1 MFPSTSPGCGRW
13 GGWMSSPS
21 STPPPTPAGLRAVIV
36 DEWALY
42 RQGVASVLRNLGIEV
57 VGEAAG
63 ASDGMMR
70 LWAARPDLLVAGSP
84 AHSRLPELVAEAKKA
99 YPELRVLA
107 LLPVSEAGKV
117 RPVLS
122 SGADAVLTRLSSPEE
137 LESAVRKVA
146 AGERVVAAAA
156 LTVLVGTP
164 TKAADGPT
172 SAHPLTVKEREVLDL
187 LAKGLSNREIA
198 GTLVISTATVKS
210 HLAHIYEKL
219 GAKNRQDA
227 VGRAIEQGL
236 LG

>member
-1 MFPSTSPGCGRW
+1 MTSLPG
-13 GGWMSSPS
+13 
-21 STPPPTPAGLRAVIV
+21 LKAVIV

-57 VGEAAG
+57 VGEAAS
-63 ASDGMMR
+63 AADGMLR
-70 LWAARPDLLVAGSP
+70 LWSSRPDLLVAGSP
-84 AHSRLPELVAEAKKA
+84 AHSRLPDLVAEAKKA
-99 YPELRVLA
+99 YPDLRVLA

-122 SGADAVLTRLSSPEE
+122 SGADAVLTRLASAEE

-156 LTVLVGTP
+156 LTVLVGTSP
-164 TKAADGPT
+164 KASELPT
-172 SAHPLTVKEREVLDL
+172 SGHPLTVKEREVLDL

-198 GTLVISTATVKS
+198 GSLVISTATVKS

>member
-1 MFPSTSPGCGRW
+1 MFASTAFTLDRW
-13 GGWMSSPS
+13 EQRMSSPS
-21 STPPPTPAGLRAVIV
+21 SPPPTLAGLTAVVV

-63 ASDGMMR
+63 ASDGMLR
-70 LWAARPDLLVAGSP
+70 LWSARPDLLVAGSP

-122 SGADAVLTRLSSPEE
+122 SGADAVLTRLASPEE

-164 TKAADGPT
+164 TKRADELGST
-172 SAHPLTVKEREVLDL
+172 HPLTVKEREVLDL

-198 GTLVISTATVKS
+198 GTLVVSTATVKS

-227 VGRAIEQGL
+227 VGRAIEQGF

>member
-1 MFPSTSPGCGRW
+1 MSAP
-13 GGWMSSPS
+13 SSP
-21 STPPPTPAGLRAVIV
+21 PPALSDLKAVIV

-42 RQGVASVLRNLGIEV
+42 RQGVASVLRNLGIAV

-70 LWAARPDLLVAGSP
+70 LWSGRPDLLVAGSP
-84 AHSRLPELVAEAKKA
+84 AHSRLPDLIAEAKKA
-99 YPELRVLA
+99 YPDLRVLA

-122 SGADAVLTRLSSPEE
+122 SGADAVLTRLASTEE

-146 AGERVVAAAA
+146 AGERVLAAAA
-156 LTVLVGTP
+156 LTVLVGTSP
-164 TKAADGPT
+164 KGSDVPASG
-172 SAHPLTVKEREVLDL
+172 HPLTVKERQVLDL

-198 GTLVISTATVKS
+198 ASLVVSTTTVKS
-210 HLAHIYEKL
+210 HLRNIYEKL

>member
-1 MFPSTSPGCGRW
+1 MTS
-13 GGWMSSPS
+13 SS
-21 STPPPTPAGLRAVIV
+21 PPPTPLPGLKAVVV

-42 RQGVASVLRNLGIEV
+42 RQGVASVLRNLGVDV

-70 LWAARPDLLVAGSP
+70 LWSARPDLLVAGSP
-84 AHSRLPELVAEAKKA
+84 AHSRLPDLVAEAKKA

-107 LLPVSEAGKV
+107 LLPVSETGKV

-122 SGADAVLTRLSSPEE
+122 SGADAVLTRLASPDE

-156 LTVLVGTP
+156 LTVLVGITP
-164 TKAADGPT
+164 RGADVP
-172 SAHPLTVKEREVLDL
+172 SAAHPLTVKEREVLDL

-198 GTLVISTATVKS
+198 ANLVISTATVKS

-219 GAKNRQDA
+219 GARNRQDA

>member
-1 MFPSTSPGCGRW
+1 
-13 GGWMSSPS
+13 MSSSP
-21 STPPPTPAGLRAVIV
+21 TPPTRPLADLKAVII

-42 RQGVASVLRNLGIEV
+42 RQGVASVLGNLGIEV

-70 LWAARPDLLVAGSP
+70 LWSGRPDLLVAGSP
-84 AHSRLPELVAEAKKA
+84 AHSRLPDLIAEAKKA
-99 YPELRVLA
+99 YPNLRVLA
-107 LLPVSEAGKV
+107 LVPVSEAGKV

-122 SGADAVLTRLSSPEE
+122 SGADAVLTRLASPDE

-146 AGERVVAAAA
+146 AGERVLAAAA
-156 LTVLVGTP
+156 LTVLVGTRP
-164 TKAADGPT
+164 SSSDVPASG
-172 SAHPLTVKEREVLDL
+172 HPLTVKEREVLDL

-219 GAKNRQDA
+219 AVKNRQEA

>member
-1 MFPSTSPGCGRW
+1 
-13 GGWMSSPS
+13 MSSPPS
-21 STPPPTPAGLRAVIV
+21 PPPTPLSGLKAVIV

-42 RQGVASVLRNLGIEV
+42 RQGVASVLRNLGVDV

-63 ASDGMMR
+63 ANDGMMR
-70 LWAARPDLLVAGSP
+70 LWSARPDLLVAGSP
-84 AHSRLPELVAEAKKA
+84 AHSRLPDLVAEAKKA
-99 YPELRVLA
+99 YPQLRVLA
-107 LLPVSEAGKV
+107 LLPVSETGKV

-122 SGADAVLTRLSSPEE
+122 SGADAVLTRLASPDE

-146 AGERVVAAAA
+146 AGERVLAAAA
-156 LTVLVGTP
+156 LTVLVGTKP
-164 TKAADGPT
+164 QGADVPA
-172 SAHPLTVKEREVLDL
+172 SSHPLTVKEREVLDL

-198 GTLVISTATVKS
+198 ANLVISTATVKS

-219 GAKNRQDA
+219 GAKKRQDA

>member
-1 MFPSTSPGCGRW
+1 MTSL
-13 GGWMSSPS
+13 
-21 STPPPTPAGLRAVIV
+21 AGLKAVIV

-63 ASDGMMR
+63 AADGMMR
-70 LWAARPDLLVAGSP
+70 LWSSRPDLLVAGSP
-84 AHSRLPELVAEAKKA
+84 AHSRLPDLIAEAKKA

-117 RPVLS
+117 KPVLS
-122 SGADAVLTRLSSPEE
+122 SGADAVLTRLASAEE

-146 AGERVVAAAA
+146 AGERVLAAAA
-156 LTVLVGTP
+156 LTVLVGTKP
-164 TKAADGPT
+164 SGSDVPASG
-172 SAHPLTVKEREVLDL
+172 HPLTVKEREVLDL

-198 GTLVISTATVKS
+198 TTLVVSTATVKS
-210 HLAHIYEKL
+210 HLSHIYEKL

>member
-1 MFPSTSPGCGRW
+1 
-13 GGWMSSPS
+13 MSSS
-21 STPPPTPAGLRAVIV
+21 TSTPPVAGLRAVIV

-42 RQGVASVLRNLGIEV
+42 RQGVASVLRNLGIDV
-57 VGEAAG
+57 VGEASG

-70 LWAARPDLLVAGSP
+70 LWSTRPDLLVAGSP

-99 YPELRVLA
+99 YPELMVLA

-122 SGADAVLTRLSSPEE
+122 SGADAVLTRLASADE

-156 LTVLVGTP
+156 LTVLVGASQATTLP
-164 TKAADGPT
+164 ASG
-172 SAHPLTVKEREVLDL
+172 HPLTVKEREVLDL

-198 GTLVISTATVKS
+198 TTLVISTATVKS

-219 GAKNRQDA
+219 GARNRQDA
-227 VGRAIEQGL
+227 VGRALEQGL

>member
-1 MFPSTSPGCGRW
+1 
-13 GGWMSSPS
+13 MSARS
-21 STPPPTPAGLRAVIV
+21 SSPPPTLAGLRAVIV

-57 VGEAAG
+57 VGEASGAG
-63 ASDGMMR
+63 DGMMR
-70 LWAARPDLLVAGSP
+70 LWSARPDLLVAGSP

-99 YPELRVLA
+99 YPDLRVLA

-122 SGADAVLTRLSSPEE
+122 SGADAVLTRLASPEE

-156 LTVLVGTP
+156 LTVLVGMP
-164 TKAADGPT
+164 TKTADGPP
-172 SAHPLTVKEREVLDL
+172 SGHPLTVKEREVLDL

-198 GTLVISTATVKS
+198 ATMVVSTTTVKS
-210 HLAHIYEKL
+210 HLSNIYEKL

>member
-1 MFPSTSPGCGRW
+1 MTSLPG
-13 GGWMSSPS
+13 
-21 STPPPTPAGLRAVIV
+21 LKAVIV

-57 VGEAAG
+57 VGEAAS
-63 ASDGMMR
+63 AADGMMR
-70 LWAARPDLLVAGSP
+70 LWSGRPDLLVAGSP
-84 AHSRLPELVAEAKKA
+84 AHSRLPDLVAEAKKA
-99 YPELRVLA
+99 YPDLRVLA

-122 SGADAVLTRLSSPEE
+122 SGADAVLTRLASAEE

-156 LTVLVGTP
+156 LTVLVGTSP
-164 TKAADGPT
+164 KASEMPASG
-172 SAHPLTVKEREVLDL
+172 HPLTVKEREVLDL

-198 GTLVISTATVKS
+198 AALVVSTATVKS

-219 GAKNRQDA
+219 NAKNRQDA

>member
-1 MFPSTSPGCGRW
+1 MSPSTAPI
-13 GGWMSSPS
+13 PL
-21 STPPPTPAGLRAVIV
+21 AGLRAVIV

-42 RQGVASVLRNLGIEV
+42 RQGVASVLRNLGVEI

-63 ASDGMMR
+63 AADGRMG
-70 LWAARPDLLVAGSP
+70 LGSTRPDLLVAGSP

-99 YPELRVLA
+99 YPDLRVLA

-122 SGADAVLTRLSSPEE
+122 SGADAVLTRLASPEE

-156 LTVLVGTP
+156 LTVLVGMP
-164 TKAADGPT
+164 TKTADGPPPG
-172 SAHPLTVKEREVLDL
+172 HPLTVKEREVLDL

-198 GTLVISTATVKS
+198 GTLVVSTATVKS

-227 VGRAIEQGL
+227 VGRAIEQGF
-236 LG
+236 

>member
-1 MFPSTSPGCGRW
+1 MT
-13 GGWMSSPS
+13 SPS
-21 STPPPTPAGLRAVIV
+21 SSPPGLPGLKAVIV

-57 VGEAAG
+57 VGEAAS
-63 ASDGMMR
+63 AADGMMR
-70 LWAARPDLLVAGSP
+70 LWSSRPDLLVAGSP
-84 AHSRLPELVAEAKKA
+84 AHSRLPDLVAEAKKA
-99 YPELRVLA
+99 YPDLRVLA

-122 SGADAVLTRLSSPEE
+122 SGADAVLTRLASAVE
-137 LESAVRKVA
+137 LEAAVRKVA

-156 LTVLVGTP
+156 LTVLVGTAP
-164 TKAADGPT
+164 KAAEMPASG
-172 SAHPLTVKEREVLDL
+172 HPLTVKEREVLDL

-198 GTLVISTATVKS
+198 HQLVVSTATVKS

>member
-1 MFPSTSPGCGRW
+1 MTPP
-13 GGWMSSPS
+13 
-21 STPPPTPAGLRAVIV
+21 STPPPTLSGLKAVIV

-42 RQGVASVLRNLGIEV
+42 RQGVASVLRNIGIDV

-63 ASDGMMR
+63 ASDAMMR
-70 LWAARPDLLVAGSP
+70 LWSGRPDLLVAGSP
-84 AHSRLPELVAEAKKA
+84 AHSRLPDLVAEAKKA

-122 SGADAVLTRLSSPEE
+122 SGADAVLTRLASPEE

-156 LTVLVGTP
+156 LTFLVGASP
-164 TKAADGPT
+164 KAADLPASG
-172 SAHPLTVKEREVLDL
+172 HPLTVKEREVLDL

-198 GTLVISTATVKS
+198 TALVISTATVKS

-219 GAKNRQDA
+219 GAKNRQEA

>member
-1 MFPSTSPGCGRW
+1 MSP
-13 GGWMSSPS
+13 PS
-21 STPPPTPAGLRAVIV
+21 SSSSSSGLANLTAVIV

-42 RQGVASVLRNLGIEV
+42 RQGVASVLRNLGVEV
-57 VGEAAG
+57 VGETAG
-63 ASDGMMR
+63 ANDGMTK
-70 LWAARPDLLVAGSP
+70 LWSARPNLLVAGSP
-84 AHSRLPELVAEAKKA
+84 AHSRLPELIAEAKKT

-117 RPVLS
+117 RSVLS
-122 SGADAVLTRLSSPEE
+122 SGADGVLTRLASADE

-146 AGERVVAAAA
+146 AGERVLAAAA

-164 TKAADGPT
+164 MAGDVPVSG
-172 SAHPLTVKEREVLDL
+172 HPLTVKEREVLDL

-198 GTLVISTATVKS
+198 AQMVVSTTTVKS
-210 HLAHIYEKL
+210 HLSNIYEKL
-219 GAKNRQDA
+219 GARNRQDA

>member
-1 MFPSTSPGCGRW
+1 MT
-13 GGWMSSPS
+13 SSP
-21 STPPPTPAGLRAVIV
+21 PPPAPLSGLKAVIV

-42 RQGVASVLRNLGIEV
+42 RQGVASVLRNLGVDV

-70 LWAARPDLLVAGSP
+70 LWSARPDLLVAGSP
-84 AHSRLPELVAEAKKA
+84 AHSRLPDLVAEAKKA

-107 LLPVSEAGKV
+107 LLPVSETGKV

-122 SGADAVLTRLSSPEE
+122 SGADAVLTRLASPDE

-156 LTVLVGTP
+156 LTVLVGTTP
-164 TKAADGPT
+164 RAGDVPSA
-172 SAHPLTVKEREVLDL
+172 AHPLTVKEREVLDL

-198 GTLVISTATVKS
+198 ANLVISTATVKS

-219 GAKNRQDA
+219 GARNRQDA

>member
-1 MFPSTSPGCGRW
+1 
-13 GGWMSSPS
+13 MSSPS
-21 STPPPTPAGLRAVIV
+21 LPPPTLAGLTAVVV

-57 VGEAAG
+57 VGEASG
-63 ASDGMMR
+63 ANDGMMK
-70 LWAARPDLLVAGSP
+70 LWSARPDLLVAGSP
-84 AHSRLPELVAEAKKA
+84 AHSRLPDLVAEAKKA

-122 SGADAVLTRLSSPEE
+122 SGADAVLTRLASPEE

-164 TKAADGPT
+164 TKTADGPDL
-172 SAHPLTVKEREVLDL
+172 AHPLTVKEREVLDL

-198 GTLVISTATVKS
+198 GTLVVSTATVKS

>member
-1 MFPSTSPGCGRW
+1 MT
-13 GGWMSSPS
+13 SPS
-21 STPPPTPAGLRAVIV
+21 SPPPTLAGLTAVVV

-42 RQGVASVLRNLGIEV
+42 RQGVASVLRNLGIAV
-57 VGEAAG
+57 VGEASG
-63 ASDGMMR
+63 ASDGMMK
-70 LWAARPDLLVAGSP
+70 LWSARPDLLVAGSP

-99 YPELRVLA
+99 YPDLRVLA

-122 SGADAVLTRLSSPEE
+122 SGADAVLTRLASPEE

-164 TKAADGPT
+164 TKTADEPGST
-172 SAHPLTVKEREVLDL
+172 HPLTVKEREVLDL

-198 GTLVISTATVKS
+198 GTLVVSTATVKS

-219 GAKNRQDA
+219 GARNRQDA

>member
-1 MFPSTSPGCGRW
+1 MTSL
-13 GGWMSSPS
+13 S
-21 STPPPTPAGLRAVIV
+21 GLKAVIV

-42 RQGVASVLRNLGIEV
+42 RQGVASVLRNLDIEV
-57 VGEAAG
+57 VGEAAS
-63 ASDGMMR
+63 AADGMMR
-70 LWAARPDLLVAGSP
+70 LWSTRPDLLVAGSP
-84 AHSRLPELVAEAKKA
+84 AHSRLPDLVAEAKKA

-122 SGADAVLTRLSSPEE
+122 SGADAVLTRLASAEE

-156 LTVLVGTP
+156 LTVLVGTSP
-164 TKAADGPT
+164 KAPEVPASG
-172 SAHPLTVKEREVLDL
+172 HPLTVKEREVLDL

-198 GTLVISTATVKS
+198 GQLVVSTATVKS

>member
-1 MFPSTSPGCGRW
+1 
-13 GGWMSSPS
+13 MSSPS
-21 STPPPTPAGLRAVIV
+21 STPPPSPVGLRAVIV

-42 RQGVASVLRNLGIEV
+42 RQGVASVLRNLGIDV

-63 ASDGMMR
+63 AADGMMR
-70 LWAARPDLLVAGSP
+70 LWSARPDLLVAGSP

-122 SGADAVLTRLSSPEE
+122 SGADGVLTRLASPEE

-146 AGERVVAAAA
+146 AGERVLAAAA

-164 TKAADGPT
+164 TKTTDGPT
-172 SAHPLTVKEREVLDL
+172 MAHPLTVKEREVLDL

-198 GTLVISTATVKS
+198 GTLVVSTATVKS

>member
-1 MFPSTSPGCGRW
+1 MTSLE
-13 GGWMSSPS
+13 S
-21 STPPPTPAGLRAVIV
+21 LKAVIV

-57 VGEAAG
+57 VGEAAS

-70 LWAARPDLLVAGSP
+70 LWSARPDLLVAGSP
-84 AHSRLPELVAEAKKA
+84 AHSRLPDLVAEAKKA
-99 YPELRVLA
+99 YPDLRVLA

-122 SGADAVLTRLSSPEE
+122 SGADAVLTRLASTEE

-156 LTVLVGTP
+156 LTVLVGSSP
-164 TKAADGPT
+164 KAAEMPASG
-172 SAHPLTVKEREVLDL
+172 HPLTVKEREVLDL

-198 GTLVISTATVKS
+198 GQLVVSTATVKS

>member
-1 MFPSTSPGCGRW
+1 MTSL
-13 GGWMSSPS
+13 S
-21 STPPPTPAGLRAVIV
+21 GLKAVIV

-42 RQGVASVLRNLGIEV
+42 RQGVASVLRNLDIEV
-57 VGEAAG
+57 VGEAAS
-63 ASDGMMR
+63 AADGMMR
-70 LWAARPDLLVAGSP
+70 LWSSRPDLLVAGSP

-99 YPELRVLA
+99 YPDLRVLA

-122 SGADAVLTRLSSPEE
+122 SGADAVLTRLASAEE

-146 AGERVVAAAA
+146 AGERVLAAAA
-156 LTVLVGTP
+156 LTVLVGTSP
-164 TKAADGPT
+164 KGSELPT
-172 SAHPLTVKEREVLDL
+172 SGHPLTVKEREVLDL

-198 GTLVISTATVKS
+198 AALVVSTATVKS

>member
-1 MFPSTSPGCGRW
+1 MT
-13 GGWMSSPS
+13 SPS
-21 STPPPTPAGLRAVIV
+21 SSPPSLSGLKAVVV

-42 RQGVASVLRNLGIEV
+42 RQGVTSVLRNLGIEV
-57 VGEAAG
+57 VGEAAS

-70 LWAARPDLLVAGSP
+70 LWSGRPDLLVAGSP
-84 AHSRLPELVAEAKKA
+84 AHSRLPDLVAEAKKA
-99 YPELRVLA
+99 YPDLRVLA

-122 SGADAVLTRLSSPEE
+122 SGADAVLTRLASPEE

-146 AGERVVAAAA
+146 AGERVLAAAA
-156 LTVLVGTP
+156 LTVLVGTSP
-164 TKAADGPT
+164 KGSDAPSG
-172 SAHPLTVKEREVLDL
+172 SHPLTVKEREVLDL

-198 GTLVISTATVKS
+198 TALVVSTATVKS

-219 GAKNRQDA
+219 AAKNRQDA

>member
-1 MFPSTSPGCGRW
+1 MFPSTARPLDRW
-13 GGWMSSPS
+13 VERMSSPS
-21 STPPPTPAGLRAVIV
+21 SPPPALAGLTAVVV

-57 VGEAAG
+57 VGEASGAG
-63 ASDGMMR
+63 DGMMK
-70 LWAARPDLLVAGSP
+70 LWSARPDLLVAGSP

-122 SGADAVLTRLSSPEE
+122 SGADAVLTRLASPEE

-164 TKAADGPT
+164 TKTADGP
-172 SAHPLTVKEREVLDL
+172 SLAHPLTVKEREVLDL

-198 GTLVISTATVKS
+198 GTLVVSTATVKS

>member
-1 MFPSTSPGCGRW
+1 
-13 GGWMSSPS
+13 
-21 STPPPTPAGLRAVIV
+21 
-36 DEWALY
+36 
-42 RQGVASVLRNLGIEV
+42 
-57 VGEAAG
+57 
-63 ASDGMMR
+63 
-70 LWAARPDLLVAGSP
+70 VAGSP

-99 YPELRVLA
+99 YPDLRVLA

-117 RPVLS
+117 RAVLS
-122 SGADAVLTRLSSPEE
+122 SGADAVLTRLASPEE
-137 LESAVRKVA
+137 LEAAVRKVA

-164 TKAADGPT
+164 TKTADGPNL
-172 SAHPLTVKEREVLDL
+172 AHPLTVKEREVLDL

-198 GTLVISTATVKS
+198 GTMVVSTATVKS

-227 VGRAIEQGL
+227 VGRAIEQRL

>member
-1 MFPSTSPGCGRW
+1 MSPQPTTSLPL
-13 GGWMSSPS
+13 
-21 STPPPTPAGLRAVIV
+21 TGLRAVIV

-42 RQGVASVLRNLGIEV
+42 RQGVASVLRNVGIEV

-63 ASDGMMR
+63 ANDGMMR
-70 LWAARPDLLVAGSP
+70 LWSARPDLLVAGSP
-84 AHSRLPELVAEAKKA
+84 AHSRLPDLVAEAKKA

-122 SGADAVLTRLSSPEE
+122 SGADAVLTRLASADE
-137 LESAVRKVA
+137 LEAAVRKVA
-146 AGERVVAAAA
+146 AGERVLAAAA
-156 LTVLVGTP
+156 LTVLVGTG
-164 TKAADGPT
+164 TKPADGPGV
-172 SAHPLTVKEREVLDL
+172 AHPLTVKEREVLDL
-187 LAKGLSNREIA
+187 LAKGMSNREIA
-198 GTLVISTATVKS
+198 AAMVVSTTTIKS
-210 HLAHIYEKL
+210 HLSNIYEKL

>member
-1 MFPSTSPGCGRW
+1 
-13 GGWMSSPS
+13 MSSPS
-21 STPPPTPAGLRAVIV
+21 SPPPTLAGLTAVVV

-42 RQGVASVLRNLGIEV
+42 RQGVASVLRNLGIAV
-57 VGEAAG
+57 VGEASG
-63 ASDGMMR
+63 ASDGMMK
-70 LWAARPDLLVAGSP
+70 LWSARPDLLVAGSP

-99 YPELRVLA
+99 YPDLRVLA

-122 SGADAVLTRLSSPEE
+122 SGADAVLTRLASPEE

-164 TKAADGPT
+164 TKTADGPNL
-172 SAHPLTVKEREVLDL
+172 AHPLTVKEREVLDL

-198 GTLVISTATVKS
+198 GALVVSIATVKS